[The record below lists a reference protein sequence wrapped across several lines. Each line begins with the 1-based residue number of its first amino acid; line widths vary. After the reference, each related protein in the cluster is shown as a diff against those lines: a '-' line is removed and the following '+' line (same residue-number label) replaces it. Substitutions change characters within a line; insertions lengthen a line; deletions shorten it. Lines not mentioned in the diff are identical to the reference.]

1 MIHRKVCSLLLLSL
15 ASSTPVLAQVYGQT
29 TPADRRVFIR
39 SQASTTDDPRHIP
52 NDPKP
57 RGPAGVLVLRGGRIF
72 DSVKKA
78 AYPGTIVMERNHISK
93 ILPPDS
99 TDWPAEAKVLDI
111 AGKTALPGLI
121 DMHVHLTYPD
131 ASTIVDEVTS
141 EGAGTLRGLANAQN
155 MLRHGITTVRDMNG
169 VLRSPYILSEW
180 MADDRAPGPRIFTAG
195 HIITGTGGH
204 AADRPISGIH
214 STAYAREADGPI
226 EWRKAV
232 RETFKEGAN
241 VIKIAS
247 LFSPDEVHA
256 AVEEAHALGL
266 RVTCDCETFYIKWAV
281 EAGVDMIEHPL
292 PRTDETIKLMAEHHT
307 DSDPTLQV
315 YQNLVDGRG
324 GYFNTPS
331 RRFTLGSQQDF
342 DIFKKMKAA
351 GIRLGV
357 GTDTI
362 GDNNGTYP
370 NVYIAELKWFVKG
383 GFTIPEAL
391 IAATRTNAEMLDIG
405 DKLGTLQPGKLADIL
420 VVEGSPDTNIDDL
433 RKVDKVIRDGYIM
446 VDGGA
451 MQTPNWA
458 VKPLAKPAPPE
469 DTK

>member
-1 MIHRKVCSLLLLSL
+1 MQLRLAGSLFVLSL
-15 ASSTPVLAQVYGQT
+15 VLTSSAYAQVYGQT
-29 TPADRRVFIR
+29 TPSDRRTFIGAN
-39 SQASTTDDPRHIP
+39 ASTTDDPRHIP

-57 RGPAGVLVLRGGRIF
+57 RGPAGFLVLRGGRIF
-72 DSVKKA
+72 DSVKKS
-78 AYPGTIVMERNHISK
+78 AYPGTLVIERNHIVS
-93 ILPPDS
+93 ILAPDS
-99 TDWPAEAKVLDI
+99 TTWPADAKVLDVT
-111 AGKTALPGLI
+111 GKTVLPGLI

-131 ASTIVDEVTS
+131 STTIADEVTE

-155 MLRHGITTVRDMNG
+155 FLRHGITTVRDMNG
-169 VLRSPYILSEW
+169 VRNAPYILSSW
-180 MADDRAPGPRIFTAG
+180 MAEDRAPGPRIFTAG

-204 AADRPISGIH
+204 AADRPITGIH
-214 STAYAREADGPI
+214 SAAFTREADGPI

-247 LFSPDEVHA
+247 LFSPDEVRA

-324 GYFNTPS
+324 GYYNTPS

-342 DIFKKMKAA
+342 DIFKKMKSA
-351 GIRLGV
+351 GIRLGI

-362 GDNNGTYP
+362 GDNNATVP

-391 IAATRTNAEMLDIG
+391 IAATRTNAQMLDIA
-405 DKLGTLQPGKLADIL
+405 DKLGTLEPGKLADVL
-420 VVEGSPDTNIDDL
+420 VVEGTPDSNIDDL
-433 RKVDKVIRDGYIM
+433 LRVDKVIRDGYVM
-446 VDGGA
+446 VDGGFI
-451 MQTPNWA
+451 QVPNPV
-458 VKPLAKPAPPE
+458 VKPLIKPAPPA
-469 DTK
+469 DIH